1 MRLLSMKKHQ
11 RGATLIVGLIML
23 AVITAMVATAFT
35 LSGTNLKAVGNM
47 QFRDEA
53 TAAANL
59 AIEQVVSAFMTTIPT
74 AQTIQ
79 VDLNNDGTTD
89 YSVAIT
95 PTCITSSIVGDP
107 SGIGQKGS
115 VELGPALS
123 VGEGGFIGFI
133 TIWNIDASVTDPVS
147 GASIRVHQGV
157 RKLLTSDCT

>member
-1 MRLLSMKKHQ
+1 MKKFQH
-11 RGATLIVGLIML
+11 GATLIVGLIML
-23 AVITAMVATAFT
+23 AVITVMVATAFT

-53 TAAANL
+53 TAAANM
-59 AIEQVVSAFMTTIPT
+59 AIEQVVSAFMNTVPT
-74 AQTIQ
+74 AQVIPI
-79 VDLNNDGTTD
+79 DLNNDGNTD
-89 YSVAIT
+89 YSVSIT
-95 PTCITSSIVGDP
+95 PTCISSSIVGDP

-123 VGEGGFIGFI
+123 VGEGGFIGFV

-147 GASIRVHQGV
+147 GASVRVHQGV